1 MKRSLQGA
9 LGIALALLVATAPGA
24 YAQVAATATIYGK
37 VADESGAV
45 LPGATVTL
53 SGSLG
58 SRNTTSGAQGEYRFV
73 NVDHGTHRLT
83 AALSGFSSVTREV
96 SVAAGSNVNVDFAM
110 KVASV
115 EETITVT
122 AETPIVDTK
131 KVGTSTN
138 ITKAEMTQIPSSR
151 DPWAL
156 MRTIPGVLVDRVN
169 VAGSESGQQ
178 SNFVGKGADPKD
190 AVWSLDGVVITDMS
204 AIGASPTYFTYD
216 SFDEV
221 NFSTGG
227 NDVRMPTGGIG
238 IGLVTRRGT
247 NQFHGSAGGYFTHDD
262 LQWSNVPD
270 ELASDARLA
279 GNDKADHTE
288 QINDFSFD
296 LGGPVLKDKLW
307 FYGSYGQN
315 DIRIRNLRQVRDKTL
330 LKNYTAKLNWQASA
344 NDMVSVFWF
353 NGAKEKFGRAGSA
366 PGLAN
371 TDGTFW
377 DQGNFYPRQPHG
389 FTKVEWNRVFS
400 PNFFL
405 NAKGS
410 YYSTGFTLA
419 AQGADDRPFVFD
431 NVAGVAFGTADTRSF
446 KRPMTTVN
454 LDGNY
459 FFGGAG
465 GNHELRF
472 GGSWRRADSETT
484 QVFPGQGLQLL
495 INPGGGSANRVRFR
509 RDLATGARTDFST
522 VYLSDTFTTG
532 RLTLTAGLRYDRQ
545 TGENLATAVGAHPL
559 IPNELPGLDY
569 AGGGAGSEWS
579 DLSPR
584 VGLTY
589 ALDDARRTVL
599 RASFARYAGQLSLPD
614 AGWDNPLGTTFLEY
628 EWLDANGDRDFSM
641 NERGAFARAFNFDP
655 ADPNAVASV
664 QQVDP
669 DYHANHDTEFVAGLE
684 RELAANVAVS
694 AAYTWRRSTDL
705 TSAQLLSG
713 YYWYNF
719 VGVDSSDYRPG
730 TPVSANGFTATPYIL
745 DPAVANEVS
754 GGLLLTNRP
763 NYHRQF
769 HGLELSLVKRLS
781 NRWMARAALSWNDW
795 REHFG
800 EGAIEDPTRIQLDPQ
815 IDGGQVVLFGGA
827 SGKSY
832 WVNAKWH
839 MNLNALYQLP
849 AGFEVSAN
857 LFGRQ
862 GYPKPYFLTVDT
874 EGLIGF
880 QSVLAVDKVD
890 QFRYPNVWNLDLRLA
905 KNIRLGGT
913 NLMLSGEV
921 FNALN
926 ANTEM
931 VRILDAT
938 STAFN
943 RLDEIQ
949 APRIARLGLRFS
961 F

>member
-1 MKRSLQGA
+1 MRSFAKGA
-9 LGIALALLVATAPGA
+9 LGMALALVLAAGPRA
-24 YAQVAATATIYGK
+24 YAQVAATATLYGK

-53 SGSLG
+53 SGTLG
-58 SRNTTSGAQGEYRFV
+58 SRSTTSGSQGEYRFV

-83 AALSGFSSVTREV
+83 ATLSGFSSVAREV
-96 SVAAGSNVNVDFAM
+96 TVAAGSSLVIDFHL

-138 ITKAEMTQIPSSR
+138 ITKAEMAQIPSSR

-227 NDVRMPTGGIG
+227 NDVRVPTGGIG

-247 NQFHGSAGGYFTHDD
+247 NQFHGSLNGYFTHDD
-262 LQWSNVPD
+262 LQWSNIPD
-270 ELASDARLA
+270 ELRSDARLQ
-279 GNDKADHTE
+279 GGDKADHTE
-288 QINDFSFD
+288 QISDIAFD
-296 LGGPVLKDKLW
+296 LGGPVVKDKLW

-315 DIRIRNLRQVRDKTL
+315 DIRIRNLRQARDKTL
-330 LKNYTAKLNWQASA
+330 LKNYTAKVNWQASS
-344 NDMVSVFWF
+344 NDMISVFWF
-353 NGAKEKFGRAGSA
+353 NGAKEKSGRAGSA

-371 TDGTFW
+371 AEGTLW

-389 FTKVEWNRVFS
+389 MTKVEWNRVFT

-419 AQGADDRPFVFD
+419 AQGADDRPFIFD
-431 NVAGVAFGTADTRSF
+431 NVAGVAFGSADTRSF

-459 FFGGAG
+459 FLAGTG

-472 GGSWRRADSETT
+472 GGSWRRADSAST
-484 QVFPGQGLQLL
+484 QVFPAQGLQLL
-495 INPGGGSANRVRFR
+495 INPGGGAANRVRFR
-509 RDLATGARTDFST
+509 RDLATGARTSFT
-522 VYLSDTFTTG
+522 TFYLSDAFT
-532 RLTLTAGLRYDRQ
+532 RDRFTLTAGLRYDRQ
-545 TGENLATAVGAHPL
+545 TGGNLATSVGAHPL
-559 IPNELPGLDY
+559 IASELPGLDY
-569 AGGGAGSEWS
+569 AGGGTTIDWN
-579 DLSPR
+579 DVSPR
-584 VGLTY
+584 LGLTY
-589 ALDDARRTVL
+589 ALDGARKTVL

-614 AGWDNPLGTTFLEY
+614 ALWDNPLGTTFLEY
-628 EWLDANGDRDFSM
+628 EWLDANSDRNFQMS
-641 NERGAFARAFNFDP
+641 ERGALARSFNFDP
-655 ADPNAVASV
+655 ANPSAVSSV
-664 QQVDP
+664 QQIDP
-669 DYHANHDTEFVAGLE
+669 DFHANRDLELVAGIE
-684 RELAANVAVS
+684 RELAADVAVS
-694 AAYTWRRSTDL
+694 AAYTWRRSTDH
-705 TSAQLLSG
+705 TSSQLLSG
-713 YYWYNF
+713 YYWYNYL
-719 VGVDSSDYRPG
+719 GVNRSDYRLG
-730 TPVSANGFTATPYIL
+730 TPVTANGFTATPYIL
-745 DPAVANEVS
+745 DSAVANAVS

-763 NYHRQF
+763 DYRRQF
-769 HGLELSLVKRLS
+769 HGVELSLVKRLS
-781 NRWMARAALSWNDW
+781 NRWMARGAFSYNDW
-795 REHFG
+795 REYFG
-800 EGAIEDPTRIQLDPQ
+800 DGAIQDPTHIQLDPQ

-832 WVNAKWH
+832 WINAKWH
-839 MNLNALYQLP
+839 MNVNALYQLP
-849 AGFEVSAN
+849 AGLEVSAN

-862 GYPKPYFLTVDT
+862 GYPKPYFMNLDT
-874 EGLIGF
+874 QGLIGF
-880 QSVLAVDKVD
+880 QNVLAVEKVD

-905 KNIRLGGT
+905 KNFRLGGAS
-913 NLMLSGEV
+913 LVISGEV

-938 STAFN
+938 SAAFN

-949 APRIARLGLRFS
+949 APRIARLGVRLTF
-961 F
+961 